1 MATIPVFNKTD
12 ERYGILAAVFFLV
25 ALFVV
30 LILITFP
37 VADPKPEPFVQ
48 PATTELQELQLDN
61 LKVEVG
67 GGSAGEP
74 SDQPVSPPK
83 PQTQEILT
91 KKENPDTKVN
101 TGKGSSN
108 TSPNAQNTPS
118 NQVESNNPFG
128 SGGSSDNGSGG
139 GKFGKDTGV
148 SGTGPQG
155 VGDGS
160 GRIRLNDPKV
170 DDIVSDDNHRIH
182 LRLTINSDGGIVDAR
197 NISSKTTTTDQRIIN
212 QVISA
217 VRAQVKYNKKDA
229 SALEIVYLTVTLSA
243 T

>member
-12 ERYGILAAVFFLV
+12 ERYAIIAAVFFLV
-25 ALFVV
+25 AIFIV
-30 LILITFP
+30 LVLITFQI
-37 VADPKPEPFVQ
+37 ADPKPEPFVQ
-48 PATTELQELQLDN
+48 PATTELQELELES
-61 LKVEVG
+61 LKIEVG

-83 PQTQEILT
+83 PQVQEILT
-91 KKENPDTKVN
+91 KKDNPDTKVN
-101 TGKGSSN
+101 TGKGSAN
-108 TSPNAQNTPS
+108 TATSSQNTPT
-118 NQVESNNPFG
+118 NQVESTNPFG
-128 SGGSSDNGSGG
+128 SGGSADNGSGG

-160 GRIRLNDPKV
+160 GRTRLNDPKV
-170 DDIVSDDNHRIH
+170 DDIVSDDNHKIH
-182 LRLTINSDGGIVDAR
+182 LRLTINSDGSIVDVR

-212 QVISA
+212 QVISS
-217 VRAQVKYNKKDA
+217 VRNQVKYNKKES